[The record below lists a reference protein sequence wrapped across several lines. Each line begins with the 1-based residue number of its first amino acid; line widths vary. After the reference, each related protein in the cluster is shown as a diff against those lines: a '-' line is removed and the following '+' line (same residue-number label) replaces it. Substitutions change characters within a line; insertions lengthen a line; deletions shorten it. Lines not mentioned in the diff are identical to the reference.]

1 MSTAKPLEL
10 SQTSDVVAKYGKA
23 YEFCDKFTPDLQL
36 RYHKNLRAVIEN
48 DSVSLAKVAQAYGE
62 SNLKFWLK
70 AQISEL
76 GKIFRGGDDDMMN
89 KLADMIYTA
98 RPDLKVTEI
107 MAFLGGVSMGEYGE
121 VYGFDAYQIIRLLP
135 AFIRKRNLIMDEI
148 AQEHR
153 KREAEEH
160 AKRAITY
167 EEAEELK
174 RREKEQGSNV

>member
-1 MSTAKPLEL
+1 MSTARLSEL

-36 RYHKNLRAVIEN
+36 RYHKNLRAVVEN
-48 DSVSLAKVAQAYGE
+48 ESVSLTKVAQAYGE

-76 GKIFRGGDDDMMN
+76 GKIFNGGNDDMIN
-89 KLADMIYTA
+89 KLSDMIYAA

-121 VYGFDAYQIIRLLP
+121 VYGFDAYHIIRLMP
-135 AFIRKRNLIMDEI
+135 NFIRKRNLIMDEI
-148 AQEHR
+148 AQER
-153 KREAEEH
+153 RRRAEEEH

-167 EEAEELK
+167 EEYEELK
-174 RREKEQGSNV
+174 RRENEQGRNL

>member
-1 MSTAKPLEL
+1 M
-10 SQTSDVVAKYGKA
+10 VAKYGCMSD
-23 YEFCDKFTPDLQL
+23 FCSSFNPDLQL

-48 DSVSLAKVAQAYGE
+48 ESVSLTKVAQAYGE
-62 SNLKFWLK
+62 QNLKFWLK

-76 GKIFRGGDDDMMN
+76 GKIFKGGDDDMMN

-135 AFIRKRNLIMDEI
+135 AFIRKRSLIMDEI
-148 AQEHR
+148 AQEQR

-160 AKRAITY
+160 AKRAITR
-167 EEAEELK
+167 EEYEELK
-174 RREKEQGSNV
+174 RRENEQGRNL

>member
-1 MSTAKPLEL
+1 MSTARPSEL
-10 SQTSDVVAKYGKA
+10 SRTSDVVAKYGKA

-36 RYHKNLRAVIEN
+36 RYHKNLRAVVETE
-48 DSVSLAKVAQAYGE
+48 SVSLTKVAQAYGE
-62 SNLKFWLK
+62 SDMKFWLK
-70 AQISEL
+70 LQISEL
-76 GKIFRGGDDDMMN
+76 GKIFKGGDDDMMN

-135 AFIRKRNLIMDEI
+135 NFIRKRNLIMEEI
-148 AQEHR
+148 AQEQR

-160 AKRAITY
+160 AKRAITR
-167 EEAEELK
+167 EEYEELK
-174 RREKEQGSNV
+174 RKENEQGRNL